1 MSMMVNDHEYPLGFR
16 YDSDGT
22 VWLKAKS
29 NAAITKKTGTAIG
42 MGATGWSAFT
52 KADVAA
58 TGDVAAFIGF
68 PEATLSTNE
77 WGWFQIG
84 GDITDGIIKTCTAT
98 VGHVVEWKDATLITS
113 GATKQLDSGFGIFTA
128 TSTAAATHDI
138 KLFPKLCL
146 PRT

>member
-1 MSMMVNDHEYPLGFR
+1 MSMMVNDNVYPLGIR
-16 YDSDGT
+16 YDADGT
-22 VWLKAKS
+22 AWVKAKS

-58 TGDVAAFIGF
+58 SGDVACYVGF

-77 WGWFQIG
+77 WGWFQVG
-84 GDITDGIIKTCTAT
+84 GDITDAIIKPCTAT
-98 VGHVVEWKDATLITS
+98 AGHVVEYKDATLITS
-113 GATKQLDSGFGIFTA
+113 GAAKMLDSGFGVFTA
-128 TSTAAATHDI
+128 TGASGATQDI
-138 KLFPKLCL
+138 KLFPKLCF